1 MSDYIKI
8 QVMQEDADW
17 CSVQVTNLD
26 TGATGFDNWKKTPY
40 GVVTEWQCGSM
51 YNSLVQKVGVEKAKG
66 YTEHALARRRKY
78 IIIEA

>member
-17 CSVQVTNLD
+17 CSIQMTNLD
-26 TGATGFDNWKKTPY
+26 TGATGFDNWLKNKNGTL
-40 GVVTEWQCGSM
+40 TWHCGSM
-51 YNSLVQKVGVEKAKG
+51 YNSLVQKVGVEKAMRH
-66 YTEHALARRRKY
+66 TEHALARRRKY

>member
-26 TGATGFDNWKKTPY
+26 TGATGFDNWKKTQSS
-40 GVVTEWQCGSM
+40 VTEWLNGSM
-51 YNSLVQKVGVEKAKG
+51 YHSLVQKVGIEKAKD